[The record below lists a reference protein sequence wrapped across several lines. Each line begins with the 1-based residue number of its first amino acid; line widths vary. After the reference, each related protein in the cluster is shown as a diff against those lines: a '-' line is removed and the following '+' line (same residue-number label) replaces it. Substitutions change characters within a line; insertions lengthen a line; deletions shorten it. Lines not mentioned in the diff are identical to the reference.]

1 MASPPAIEL
10 LLLPAELLL
19 DILSHLE
26 PQPLLQFAGSCHA
39 CAQAA
44 GADVLW
50 REHIRS
56 IWQEEVPNLNAIAAR
71 DFYRCMRQPP
81 VVMTAAGRA
90 SMLPQWPQRLSDLM
104 LHEGTRSVLGEYHLL
119 IEVSLDE
126 DGRKLLTA
134 VVQPFNGMLSRG
146 PASGCRI
153 PAGQR
158 TAAFSTAAPPDTGDL
173 SPSGNSYSKEWLR
186 EAFGD
191 DFRGRW
197 DDRTPVRRLSARLCV
212 QWQDK
217 VVCLGVA
224 PGMYPEYTQN
234 SADSD
239 RDRCEL
245 VFRWHMPAIALPDV
259 VADAASSGGWMLSNI
274 SPVLFV
280 NFEACS
286 AARDTWKADSF
297 ELQVQ
302 PKLRWMETSINDGQ
316 EAEDDFDYDGPD
328 RFWYDGFDED
338 CESDMMALC
347 FLHEAMAMSRRSV
360 ERYARSG
367 EEEEDAEDV

>member
-19 DILSHLE
+19 DILSHLC
-26 PQPLLQFAGSCHA
+26 PQPLLQFAGSCRA

-44 GADVLW
+44 GQDVLW

-90 SMLPQWPQRLSDLM
+90 SRLPQWPHPLSALM
-104 LHEGTRSVLGEYHLL
+104 LHEGTGSVLGEYRLL
-119 IEVSLDE
+119 IEVTLDE

-134 VVQPFNGMLSRG
+134 VVQPFNGMLSSG
-146 PASGCRI
+146 PGSGCRI

-158 TAAFSTAAPPDTGDL
+158 TAAFSFAAPPDLRTFAAPEDL
-173 SPSGNSYSKEWLR
+173 SPG
-186 EAFGD
+186 
-191 DFRGRW
+191 
-197 DDRTPVRRLSARLCV
+197 LSARLCV

-224 PGMYPEYTQN
+224 PGMHSSYEQY

-245 VFRWHMPAIALPDV
+245 IFQWHMPAIALPDV
-259 VADAASSGGWMLSNI
+259 VADAANTTDWRLSNI
-274 SPVLFV
+274 SPLLFV
-280 NFEACS
+280 KFEPCS
-286 AARDTWKADSF
+286 AARDTWIAGSF
-297 ELQVQ
+297 NLRVGPNLQ
-302 PKLRWMETSINDGQ
+302 LDASINDDP
-316 EAEDDFDYDGPD
+316 ESEPETDFDYDGF
-328 RFWYDGFDED
+328 RQD

-360 ERYARSG
+360 ETYARSG
-367 EEEEDAEDV
+367 EEEEDEEDV

>member
-1 MASPPAIEL
+1 M
-10 LLLPAELLL
+10 L
-19 DILSHLE
+19 D
-26 PQPLLQFAGSCHA
+26 
-39 CAQAA
+39 
-44 GADVLW
+44 
-50 REHIRS
+50 
-56 IWQEEVPNLNAIAAR
+56 
-71 DFYRCMRQPP
+71 
-81 VVMTAAGRA
+81 
-90 SMLPQWPQRLSDLM
+90 
-104 LHEGTRSVLGEYHLL
+104 EGTGSVLGEYRLL
-119 IEVSLDE
+119 IEVTLDE

-146 PASGCRI
+146 PERGCRI

-158 TAAFSTAAPPDTGDL
+158 TAAFSTAAPPDTPEDL
-173 SPSGNSYSKEWLR
+173 SPSGNSYRLEWLR
-186 EAFGD
+186 EAFGAD
-191 DFRGRW
+191 WAGQ
-197 DDRTPVRRLSARLCV
+197 TPVRRLSARLCV

-224 PGMYPEYTQN
+224 PGEHSSYEHY
-234 SADSD
+234 SADSA

-259 VADAASSGGWMLSNI
+259 VADAASSGDYMLSNI
-274 SPVLFV
+274 SPQLFV

-302 PKLRWMETSINDGQ
+302 PKLRWMEPSINDGQ

-360 ERYARSG
+360 ETYARSG
-367 EEEEDAEDV
+367 EEEEDEEDV